1 MKLGYARVST
11 EDQNFDIQRGRLS
24 QAGCEMMFEEKISGT
39 ARGRPE
45 LERLMAHLRK
55 DDVLVVARLD
65 RLARST
71 IDLLHIAER
80 IKEKQAGLQSLDEPW
95 ADTTSP
101 SGVMIM
107 TVFAGIAQF
116 ERSLILKRTDEGR
129 KAARAR
135 GVAFGRPKKMRPDQA
150 ELARQLVLD
159 GKSISAIARTFNVHP
174 ATIYRCIEP
183 NGSLM
188 TLFCSAQPH
197 DPHPGRARDRRRRP
211 SGRSGQDAR
220 LLAQRRAARDQ
231 QRGAGRASLE
241 WWPLGMCASYG
252 RLNQHPLHLVQGH
265 VVGPP
270 IIELG
275 GAGRTMVRHR
285 RGRLQGAAVLQIGGD
300 PGRAERMVA
309 DRRADLG
316 RRRAPTHH
324 RERIGLGQGGIA

>member
-11 EDQNFDIQRGRLS
+11 EDQNLDIQRGRLS

-116 ERSLILKRTDEGR
+116 ERSLIL
-129 KAARAR
+129 AQSARSCD
-135 GVAFGRPKKMRPDQA
+135 FGHLGEHVGNGLVVVDDRPCEER
-150 ELARQLVLD
+150 R
-159 GKSISAIARTFNVHP
+159 SAPIRERR
-174 ATIYRCIEP
+174 YEP
-183 NGSLM
+183 WRFEWGSDRL
-188 TLFCSAQPH
+188 LEPEFFGH
-197 DPHPGRARDRRRRP
+197 RVRDRQ
-211 SGRSGQDAR
+211 SGDGTT
-220 LLAQRRAARDQ
+220 
-231 QRGAGRASLE
+231 G
-241 WWPLGMCASYG
+241 
-252 RLNQHPLHLVQGH
+252 
-265 VVGPP
+265 
-270 IIELG
+270 
-275 GAGRTMVRHR
+275 
-285 RGRLQGAAVLQIGGD
+285 IGGS
-300 PGRAERMVA
+300 A
-309 DRRADLG
+309 
-316 RRRAPTHH
+316 
-324 RERIGLGQGGIA
+324 

>member
-11 EDQNFDIQRGRLS
+11 EDQNLDIQRGRLS

-116 ERSLILKRTDEGR
+116 
-129 KAARAR
+129 
-135 GVAFGRPKKMRPDQA
+135 
-150 ELARQLVLD
+150 D
-159 GKSISAIARTFNVHP
+159 G
-174 ATIYRCIEP
+174 
-183 NGSLM
+183 
-188 TLFCSAQPH
+188 
-197 DPHPGRARDRRRRP
+197 P
-211 SGRSGQDAR
+211 SS
-220 LLAQRRAARDQ
+220 
-231 QRGAGRASLE
+231 
-241 WWPLGMCASYG
+241 
-252 RLNQHPLHLVQGH
+252 
-265 VVGPP
+265 
-270 IIELG
+270 
-275 GAGRTMVRHR
+275 
-285 RGRLQGAAVLQIGGD
+285 
-300 PGRAERMVA
+300 
-309 DRRADLG
+309 
-316 RRRAPTHH
+316 
-324 RERIGLGQGGIA
+324 